1 MGRIFLC
8 FVLAYAQNQTKAMNS
23 YIFVLLLALG
33 SQMVSSMPTLY
44 NVDNNTN
51 EGEAV
56 MVPVASTVIPLE
68 DLPVFKVGLGF
79 GLGMK
84 DKKPRKPANLKDI
97 QLITAKNQHRFV
109 PAASAGVQE
118 LTKEEFDQFNF
129 CIRHKFKMKLSI
141 LKYHLT
147 PFFAKLSKLL

>member
-1 MGRIFLC
+1 
-8 FVLAYAQNQTKAMNS
+8 
-23 YIFVLLLALG
+23 
-33 SQMVSSMPTLY
+33 MVSSLPTLY
-44 NVDNNTN
+44 NVDNDTN

-56 MVPVASTVIPLE
+56 MVPIASTVIPLE

-84 DKKPRKPANLKDI
+84 EKKPKKPTNLKDI

-118 LTKEEFDQFNF
+118 LTKEEFEQFN
-129 CIRHKFKMKLSI
+129 L
-141 LKYHLT
+141 
-147 PFFAKLSKLL
+147 

>member
-1 MGRIFLC
+1 MAR
-8 FVLAYAQNQTKAMNS
+8 
-23 YIFVLLLALG
+23 AL
-33 SQMVSSMPTLY
+33 PTLY

-84 DKKPRKPANLKDI
+84 NQKPKKPANLKDI

-109 PAASAGVQE
+109 AAAGVQE
-118 LTKEEFDQFNF
+118 LTKEEFDQFN
-129 CIRHKFKMKLSI
+129 I
-141 LKYHLT
+141 
-147 PFFAKLSKLL
+147 

>member
-1 MGRIFLC
+1 MVNRQVKMVALFLVIRMRNEC
-8 FVLAYAQNQTKAMNS
+8 HFFHRRSQTVWS
-23 YIFVLLLALG
+23 L
-33 SQMVSSMPTLY
+33 PTLY

-68 DLPVFKVGLGF
+68 DLPIFKVGLGF

-84 DKKPRKPANLKDI
+84 EDKPQKPTNLKDI

-118 LTKEEFDQFNF
+118 LTKEEFEQFN
-129 CIRHKFKMKLSI
+129 L
-141 LKYHLT
+141 
-147 PFFAKLSKLL
+147 

>member
-1 MGRIFLC
+1 M
-8 FVLAYAQNQTKAMNS
+8 TT
-23 YIFVLLLALG
+23 YILIHEFHDHRG
-33 SQMVSSMPTLY
+33 QIVSSLPTLY

-84 DKKPRKPANLKDI
+84 EDKPKKPDNLKDI

-118 LTKEEFDQFNF
+118 LTKEEFDQFN
-129 CIRHKFKMKLSI
+129 L
-141 LKYHLT
+141 
-147 PFFAKLSKLL
+147 

>member
-1 MGRIFLC
+1 MGECCQLAAGRIFLC
-8 FVLAYAQNQTKAMNS
+8 FVLVYAPNQTKTMNS

-84 DKKPRKPANLKDI
+84 DRKPRNPANLKGHS
-97 QLITAKNQHRFV
+97 T
-109 PAASAGVQE
+109 
-118 LTKEEFDQFNF
+118 
-129 CIRHKFKMKLSI
+129 
-141 LKYHLT
+141 YHSQKPT
-147 PFFAKLSKLL
+147 

>member
-1 MGRIFLC
+1 
-8 FVLAYAQNQTKAMNS
+8 
-23 YIFVLLLALG
+23 
-33 SQMVSSMPTLY
+33 MPTLY

-97 QLITAKNQHRFV
+97 QLITAKKPTQICTCCICWCPR
-109 PAASAGVQE
+109 
-118 LTKEEFDQFNF
+118 TDQGR
-129 CIRHKFKMKLSI
+129 I
-141 LKYHLT
+141 
-147 PFFAKLSKLL
+147 

>member
-1 MGRIFLC
+1 MYTYVPILIHAFLHDRRG
-8 FVLAYAQNQTKAMNS
+8 Q
-23 YIFVLLLALG
+23 I
-33 SQMVSSMPTLY
+33 VSSLPTLY

-84 DKKPRKPANLKDI
+84 EDKPKKPDNLKDI

-118 LTKEEFDQFNF
+118 LTKEEFDQFN
-129 CIRHKFKMKLSI
+129 L
-141 LKYHLT
+141 
-147 PFFAKLSKLL
+147 